1 MSEALSAHA
10 RNTAPSELIS
20 VLVESGDLFFEWDL
34 ESDRIA
40 WTGRTDNVLGLLR
53 PQSIEAGRD
62 FLQFIH
68 PEDLPLRVIAVA
80 HYFEGGPALNCEYR
94 LRGDDGVFRWVQE
107 RAIGTKSP
115 AGGPARLT
123 GVIRNVSDRKESE
136 SRLQY
141 LSNHDALT
149 GQINR
154 LRLREALNDAIS
166 DSMHSETQG
175 GFVLVGADKLGIISE
190 VHGEDVADSV
200 VLSIAQGL
208 EQCIRGGNILGR
220 VGFDRFAIVL
230 RQCADADVH
239 KVADRILTAV
249 RRAPMPTPA
258 GAMHVTASAGI
269 TVFPT
274 SAANAR
280 EAVSQAD
287 SALRNA
293 RRLGCDCYSEFRD
306 VPSRL
311 VPGRQFLAVTEQV
324 QRALRDDRRALAF
337 QPVVDA
343 ATEQVAFYEALVRML
358 DDNGKPVPAA
368 AFVPIVEQMGLMRLI
383 DRRVLSL
390 GLGTLEEQPDVRLS
404 INVSGLTAVDPV
416 WLRQLRDGLQNR
428 PQIAKRLTLEITET
442 VALDDID
449 DSSGFVRTLSELGC
463 RVALDDFGAGFT
475 SFRHL
480 RALNIDMIKIDGS
493 FIRDFANQPD
503 NQLFVRT
510 LLGLAD
516 GIGLTTVAEWVET
529 AEEATLLRQEGIT
542 YLQGYHYGAPTLDP
556 GWTQPRDAVANG

>member
-1 MSEALSAHA
+1 MSEGLSAHA
-10 RNTAPSELIS
+10 RKTAPPELIS

-53 PQSIEAGRD
+53 PQSVETGRD

-107 RAIGTKSP
+107 RAIGSKSS
-115 AGGPARLT
+115 AGGPTRLT

-154 LRLREALNDAIS
+154 LRLREALNDAVS
-166 DSMHSETQG
+166 DSMHTETQG

-200 VLSIAQGL
+200 VLSIAQRL
-208 EQCIRGGNILGR
+208 EQCIRGGDILGR

-239 KVADRILTAV
+239 NVADRILTAV

-306 VPSRL
+306 VPSRM

-324 QRALRDDRRALAF
+324 QRALRDDRLALVF

-343 ATEQVAFYEALVRML
+343 ATEEVAFYEALVRML

-390 GLGTLEEQPDVRLS
+390 GLDTLEDQPDVRLS
-404 INVSGLTAVDPV
+404 VNVSGLTAVDPV
-416 WLRQLRDGLQNR
+416 WLRQLRDSLQNR
-428 PQIAKRLTLEITET
+428 PQVAERLTLEITET

-463 RVALDDFGAGFT
+463 RIALDDFGAGFT

-493 FIRDFANQPD
+493 FIRDFANKPD

-529 AEEATLLRQEGIT
+529 AEEATLLRQEGIS

-556 GWTQPRDAVANG
+556 GWAQPRNAAVNG